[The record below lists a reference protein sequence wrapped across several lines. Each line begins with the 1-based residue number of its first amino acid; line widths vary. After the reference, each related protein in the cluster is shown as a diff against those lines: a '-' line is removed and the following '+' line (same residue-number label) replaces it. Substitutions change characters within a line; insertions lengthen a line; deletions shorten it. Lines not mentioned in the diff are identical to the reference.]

1 MRHRL
6 RGLRWA
12 VPGAL
17 ASALVLATTAG
28 ANHAGSFQ
36 IGHFNATPTGENNGL
51 TCTGTANPCL
61 EATND
66 TVSATA
72 PGTIAIRGRHTAATG
87 RGVGVSGSTS
97 STDSI
102 FSAGVRGDAVAGMGV
117 SGNST
122 AGIGVIGSHTNT
134 TGTEPG
140 VRGFTLSNESGAVA
154 VNGYAQGSSNNVYGV
169 LGQAD
174 SGVGVAGVGGSI
186 GLIGAGPLAAWF
198 LGPVFAQGNAV
209 VQGDVFVTGT
219 LTKGAGAFRIQHPLD
234 RTKYLQH
241 SFVESPDM
249 MNVYNG
255 NARTDR
261 NGFAT
266 VRLPRYFQALNRD
279 FRYQLTVVGRSFARA
294 IVWQRIRH
302 NRFRIR
308 TDRPLTLVSWQV
320 TGIRHDAFANAHR
333 IQPEIAKA
341 AVDTLRAPNVAAQR
355 GLQAAASH

>member
-1 MRHRL
+1 
-6 RGLRWA
+6 
-12 VPGAL
+12 
-17 ASALVLATTAG
+17 
-28 ANHAGSFQ
+28 
-36 IGHFNATPTGENNGL
+36 
-51 TCTGTANPCL
+51 
-61 EATND
+61 
-66 TVSATA
+66 
-72 PGTIAIRGRHTAATG
+72 
-87 RGVGVSGSTS
+87 VSGSTS

-122 AGIGVIGSHTNT
+122 AGIGVIGSHTNI

-169 LGQAD
+169 VGQAD

-209 VQGDVFVTGT
+209 VQGDLFVTGT

-234 RTKYLQH
+234 RSKYLQH

-320 TGIRHDAFANAHR
+320 TGIRHDAFANSHR

-341 AVDTLRAPNVAAQR
+341 AVDTLRPPNSAAQR